1 MNACLVI
8 GTNSY
13 GGAVRVARFVYDIL
27 IDMKFNVTVINVYSE
42 GDGFFNDIEHE
53 NLNFVAGQF
62 VKPLFKFKKYFSK
75 NQFDLILGFGG
86 YMNLLIALTNPK
98 AKLIISEHSN
108 HIAYFHFLY
117 KPLIFLAYKRAD
129 FITFLTK
136 FDYDFYKIKKSQV
149 MLNPF
154 FVNISEDKFEKENII
169 LFPSSID
176 TRKRLDFLINAF
188 STIDESLRKSY
199 KIIACGDGSEREKC
213 EKLAIEKG
221 VNLEI
226 LGFTKD
232 IDKFYKKAKIVA
244 LTSWSEGL
252 PLILIEAIYFDCAR
266 ISTDCISGPR
276 ELIEDGIDGFLCN
289 LNDESEFAKKL
300 EILMSDEKLRL
311 EFCQKARERKSEFD
325 PKTVYKKWKNLIQ
338 KVMNKDI

>member
-8 GTNSY
+8 ATNSY

-27 IDMKFNVTVINVYSE
+27 IDMKFNVTVMNVYSE

-75 NQFDLILGFGG
+75 NKFDLILGFAG
-86 YMNLLIALTNPK
+86 YMNFIIALLNPK
-98 AKLIISEHSN
+98 AKLIISEHTN
-108 HIAYFHFLY
+108 HTAYVHFLY

-129 FITFLTK
+129 FITFLSK
-136 FDYDFYKIKKSQV
+136 FDYDFYKIKKSQI
-149 MLNPF
+149 MPNPF
-154 FVNISEDKFEKENII
+154 FMDISDEKFEKENII
-169 LFPSSID
+169 LFPSRID
-176 TRKRLDFLINAF
+176 KNKRLDFLINAF
-188 STIDESLRKSY
+188 CLVDEKVRNSY
-199 KIIACGDGSEREKC
+199 KIVVCGDGSERDRC
-213 EKLAIEKG
+213 IKLAKENG

-226 LGFTKD
+226 IRFTKE
-232 IDKFYKKAKIVA
+232 IDKFYKRAKIVA
-244 LTSWSEGL
+244 LTSLSEGF
-252 PLILIEAIYFDCAR
+252 PMILIEGIYFDCAR

-311 EFCQKARERKSEFD
+311 EFCQKARKRKSEFD
-325 PKTVYKKWKNLIQ
+325 PKTVYEKWENLIQ
-338 KVMNKDI
+338 KVIKR